1 MNSSGVQQPVAAAD
15 GGGAVAMLERII
27 LVYIYIYKINIHM
40 HNHIHT
46 TICLYLTLTISL
58 LESIISS

>member
-27 LVYIYIYKINIHM
+27 LVYIYMINIHM